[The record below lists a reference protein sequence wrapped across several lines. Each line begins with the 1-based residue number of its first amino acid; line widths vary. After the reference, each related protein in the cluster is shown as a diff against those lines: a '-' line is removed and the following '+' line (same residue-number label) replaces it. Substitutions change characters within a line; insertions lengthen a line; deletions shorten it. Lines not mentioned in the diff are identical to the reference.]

1 MCRRFHMAFLITREE
16 HVVRFTINRPD
27 IRNAINHDVM
37 EGLEQLISI
46 VQKDTTIQFVVISG
60 AGDTAF
66 CSGGDLSVFHGL
78 KTAEQAYPMLNRMAQ
93 ILYHIATLPVP
104 VIALVNGTAV
114 GGGCE
119 IATACDF
126 RIVSAHAKCGFIQG
140 SLAITSGWGGG
151 TYLLEKMPRT
161 DLALQLLSGAKVF
174 KADQL
179 ADMGWTTEIFHGDKE
194 EALRAFLA
202 NMKPI
207 EASVHRAYKQ
217 MIIRK
222 WTQQNLLEQ
231 IEEEVRLCAQLW
243 EADIHHEKVQKFLN
257 RAK

>member
-1 MCRRFHMAFLITREE
+1 MAFLITQED
-16 HVVRFTINRPD
+16 HVIRFTINRPE

-37 EGLEQLISI
+37 EGLEQLVSL
-46 VQKDTTIQFVVISG
+46 VQEDTTIQFVVITG
-60 AGDTAF
+60 EGEMAF

-93 ILYHIATLPVP
+93 VLYKVATLPVP
-104 VIALVNGTAV
+104 VIALVNGAAV

-126 RIVSAHAKCGFIQG
+126 RVVSSKAKCGFIQG

-151 TYLLEKMPRT
+151 TYLVEKMPRT
-161 DLALQLLSGAKVF
+161 DLALRMLSEAKVYQAEHL
-174 KADQL
+174 KEI
-179 ADMGWTTEIFHGDKE
+179 GWATEIFTGDKE
-194 EALRAFLA
+194 EALHSFLA

-222 WTQQNLLEQ
+222 WLQQNLLEQ
-231 IEEEVRLCAQLW
+231 IEEEVRLCSQLW
-243 EADIHHEKVQKFLN
+243 EADEHHLTVQKFLN